1 MQFSVKQLFSLQ
13 LSIFFYFHNKSSF
26 YTLNAMQV
34 PSDKSIYQMQKYQ
47 NKINPVSIAQTASFL
62 LKYSQCWTLF

>member
-26 YTLNAMQV
+26 YTLNANV
-34 PSDKSIYQMQKYQ
+34 SPFRQKHQ
-47 NKINPVSIAQTASFL
+47 PNAKI
-62 LKYSQCWTLF
+62 LK